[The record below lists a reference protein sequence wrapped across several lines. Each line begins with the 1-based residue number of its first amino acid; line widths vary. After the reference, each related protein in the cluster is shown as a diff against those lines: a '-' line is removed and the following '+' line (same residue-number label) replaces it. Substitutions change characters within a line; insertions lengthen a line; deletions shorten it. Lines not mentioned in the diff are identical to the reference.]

1 MEIKMPRGPSI
12 LVLSG
17 VALGVGTAA
26 ALLLAPNLTE
36 ALRWII
42 RGTARSSFALFL
54 LAFIAAPLQ
63 SLWPS
68 PAFASLVRSR
78 RWFGLSFALSHGVH
92 AVAIYGL
99 ARHDPALFWTLTNFG
114 SVISGGT
121 AYGFILLMVLTSFD
135 GAARWRNGRPW
146 RWLHRFGLWYLL
158 LSFAVAFGKR
168 VPVDPTY
175 GIAVA
180 LILVAIGLRVGA
192 FFAQQRT
199 KAVILAQR

>member
-1 MEIKMPRGPSI
+1 MARGPSI

-17 VALGVGTAA
+17 VALGVGSAA
-26 ALLLAPNLTE
+26 ALALAPNLTE

-54 LAFIAAPLQ
+54 LAFIAAPLH

-135 GAARWRNGRPW
+135 GAARWRNGGPW

-168 VPVDPTY
+168 IPVDPAY
-175 GIAVA
+175 GIALA
-180 LILVAIGLRVGA
+180 MIAVAIGLRVGA
-192 FFAQQRT
+192 FFAQRRT
-199 KAVILAQR
+199 KAAILAQR

>member
-1 MEIKMPRGPSI
+1 MVRGPSI

-17 VALGVGTAA
+17 MALGVGSAA
-26 ALLLAPNLTE
+26 ALVLAPDLTE

-42 RGTARSSFALFL
+42 RGTARSSFVLFL

-63 SLWPS
+63 TLWPS
-68 PAFASLVRSR
+68 PVFASLVRSR

-92 AVAIYGL
+92 AVAIYSL
-99 ARHDPALFWTLTNFG
+99 ARHDPALFWTLTTFG

-146 RWLHRFGLWYLL
+146 RLLHRIGLWYLL
-158 LSFAVAFGKR
+158 ISFAVAFGKR
-168 VPVDPTY
+168 VPVDPAY
-175 GIAVA
+175 GIALA
-180 LILVAIGLRVGA
+180 MIAVAIGLRVGT
-192 FFAQQRT
+192 FLAQRRT
-199 KAVILAQR
+199 KAVFLAQR

>member
-1 MEIKMPRGPSI
+1 MARGPAI
-12 LVLSG
+12 LLLSG
-17 VALGVGTAA
+17 VALGVGSVA
-26 ALLLAPNLTE
+26 ALALAPNLTE

-63 SLWPS
+63 TLWPS
-68 PAFASLVRSR
+68 GAFTGLVRLR

-114 SVISGGT
+114 SVISGGS

-135 GAARWRNGRPW
+135 GAARWRNGGPW
-146 RWLHRFGLWYLL
+146 RWLHRIGLWYLL
-158 LSFAVAFGKR
+158 ISFAVAFGKR
-168 VPVDPTY
+168 IPVDPAY
-175 GIAVA
+175 GVA
-180 LILVAIGLRVGA
+180 LALIAVAIGLRIGA
-192 FFAQQRT
+192 FFTSRRT
-199 KAVILAQR
+199 KAVFLAQR